1 MTTNC
6 NVNKG
11 DAALQL
17 PVLSIELQMAARALW
32 IACTHSSVLFDKR
45 TFTQCQH
52 FFFFFFFTKAF
63 FTFIKVILNVW
74 LQGVH
79 HRSDTGR
86 QIGNIGA
93 CFHLLSIPAL
103 HSTKSHAYSQHVPQI
118 VQIIQDSTKDVFLF
132 FFKFHAIQDIFT
144 IFKK

>member
-1 MTTNC
+1 MLLYSCQCLAQNYKWQPGLCGSPAHILVFCLTREPSHS
-6 NVNKG
+6 VN
-11 DAALQL
+11 
-17 PVLSIELQMAARALW
+17 I
-32 IACTHSSVLFDKR
+32 
-45 TFTQCQH
+45 